1 MSRIFSIGA
10 GKGGVGKSFI
20 TANLGV
26 LFANQGQKV
35 VLVDLDLGGPNL
47 HTFLGLKNPKFGL
60 NEFLNRT
67 FKALE
72 DAAAPTGVPNLSII
86 NSMHCTMEI
95 ANLFH
100 AQKLKII
107 KAIQGLPHDIILL
120 DLGAGKTFNNL
131 DFFLTSNQG
140 LFILTPEPTSIEN
153 TVHFIKAAYV
163 RVLKRILDRNVFNAI
178 VREAVDHSRN
188 GLIKIAELIEM
199 IKKHDPDK
207 GIQADDRLGELK
219 FEFILNQFHK
229 REDLGLGENF
239 EKACNR
245 HFYSMF
251 RFLGNVG
258 YDERVHDSILSKNI
272 YVNKYPYT
280 STAMD
285 LQNIAGKITGYG
297 RKSILQPTKIS

>member
-35 VLVDLDLGGPNL
+35 VLVDLDLAGPNL
-47 HTFLGLKNPKFGL
+47 HTFLGLKNPKTGI

-72 DAAAPTGVPNLSII
+72 DAAAPTDVPNLSII
-86 NSMHCTMEI
+86 NSMHCTVEI

-107 KAIQGLPHDIILL
+107 KAIQSLPYDIILL

-140 LFILTPEPTSIEN
+140 LFILTPEPTSVEN
-153 TVHFIKAAYV
+153 TVHFIKAVYV
-163 RVLKRILDRNVFNAI
+163 RVLKRVLNRDVFNEI
-178 VREAVDHSRN
+178 VKEVVDHSKNR
-188 GLIKIAELIEM
+188 LIKVADLIEM
-199 IKKHDPDK
+199 IKKYDPDK
-207 GIQADDRLGELK
+207 GRQVDNRLGKLK

-229 REDLGLGENF
+229 QADLGFGENF

-245 HFYSMF
+245 HFYSKF

-258 YDERVHDSILSKNI
+258 YDERVHDSILSKKI
-272 YVNKYPYT
+272 YIDKYPYT
-280 STAMD
+280 PGCGKDAS
-285 LQNIAGKITGYG
+285 NITT
-297 RKSILQPTKIS
+297 L